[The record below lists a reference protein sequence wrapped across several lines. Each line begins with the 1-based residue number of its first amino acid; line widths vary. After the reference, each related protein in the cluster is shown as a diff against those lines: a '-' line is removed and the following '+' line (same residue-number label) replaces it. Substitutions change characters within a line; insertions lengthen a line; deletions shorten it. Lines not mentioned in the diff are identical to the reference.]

1 MTLERGLEGPRL
13 LFAHG
18 VRVVRRRAGVFRA
31 RRGGLSP
38 VAGVCRADRSRWF
51 WQPRGPARR
60 RSCAACKV
68 GGLVASGAP
77 PFCRCG
83 YGTGPVRPVGRPGCH
98 ALCLWRPVRA
108 ADGCRRLLKRLC
120 PLEGR
125 KTAPQGPEGDMRAR
139 VGVVIGA
146 TGPKQGVG
154 AAGES
159 ALEGLRGP
167 QAGCGG
173 GGRLEGPRGPGLPVR
188 RR

>member
-38 VAGVCRADRSRWF
+38 VAGMCRADRSRWF

-108 ADGCRRLLKRLC
+108 ADGCRRLLNTALA
-120 PLEGR
+120 PGR
-125 KTAPQGPEGDMRAR
+125 PENGVTGPGRGSGAR
-139 VGVVIGA
+139 VVGVIWA
-146 TGPKQGVG
+146 SGPKQGVG

-159 ALEGLRGP
+159 ALEDLRDP
-167 QAGCGG
+167 QAGWGR
-173 GGRLEGPRGPGLPVR
+173 GGRLGGPRGPGLPVR
-188 RR
+188 